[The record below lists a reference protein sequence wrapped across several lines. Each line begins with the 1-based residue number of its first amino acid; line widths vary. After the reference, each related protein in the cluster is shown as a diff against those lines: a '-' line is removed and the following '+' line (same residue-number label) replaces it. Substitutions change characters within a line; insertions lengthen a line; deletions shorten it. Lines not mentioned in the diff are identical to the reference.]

1 MKTNT
6 RNLTGPAL
14 DWAVSTALNPSIEY
28 IDSPYINPYSTD
40 IDIADI
46 FISSYDIR
54 VVRTGDVWTASLECL
69 DQKHP
74 TVESGPTREIAVMQ
88 CFAVSRLG
96 DTVEIP
102 DELMF

>member
-14 DWAVSTALNPSIEY
+14 DWAVSMALNPSIEY

-40 IDIADI
+40 SDIADI
-46 FISSYDIR
+46 FISSYDIH
-54 VVRTGDVWTASLECL
+54 VVRTGDVWTASLECP
-69 DQKHP
+69 DQKLL
-74 TVESGPTREIAVMQ
+74 TIESGPTREIAIMQ
-88 CFAVSRLG
+88 CFTVSRLG
-96 DTVEIP
+96 ETAEIP